1 MKRMLK
7 QLTGMIA
14 AVLLAVSS
22 FPIEAMAAGGFAR
35 EYERLMDMADLL
47 TEEEEEELIATLDE
61 ISERQN
67 LEIVVVTA
75 ENLEGYS
82 DGQEYTDDL
91 YEYCD
96 FGYGDGRDG
105 IMLLLDMDGRDWY
118 ISTQGYGITAFPD
131 AAITYL
137 GNEMKEDLSAGN
149 YAAAF
154 RIYAADCDQM
164 ITRARDGNPFSKKD
178 LPHEPLS
185 PLVLPICLGIGLVA
199 GFITVNSMKAKLKT
213 VHSQKAAADYVKKGS
228 MQLTAQQDLF
238 LYNKIDRVKKEEKSS
253 SGDST
258 THKSSSGTTHGGG
271 RGKF

>member
-105 IMLLLDMDGRDWY
+105 IMLLLDMDGNWY
-118 ISTQGYGITAFPD
+118 ISTQGYGITAFTD

-199 GFITVNSMKAKLKT
+199 AFLTVNSMKAKLKT

-271 RGKF
+271 QGKF

>member
-149 YAAAF
+149 YATAF

-164 ITRARDGNPFSKKD
+164 ITRARDVNPFSKKD

-199 GFITVNSMKAKLKT
+199 AFLTVNSMKAKLKT

>member
-118 ISTQGYGITAFPD
+118 ISTQGYGITAFTD

-164 ITRARDGNPFSKKD
+164 ITRARAGNPFSKKD

-185 PLVLPICLGIGLVA
+185 PLVLLICLVIGLVA

>member
-7 QLTGMIA
+7 QLTGMMA
-14 AVLLAVSS
+14 AVLLAVSY
-22 FPIEAMAAGGFAR
+22 FPMEAMAAGGFSR

-185 PLVLPICLGIGLVA
+185 PLVLPICLVIGLVA

-228 MQLTAQQDLF
+228 MQLASQQDLF

>member
-75 ENLEGYS
+75 EDLEGYS

-118 ISTQGYGITAFPD
+118 ISTQGYGITAFTD

-137 GNEMKEDLSAGN
+137 ENEMKEDLSAGN

-199 GFITVNSMKAKLKT
+199 AFLTVNSMKAKLKT

>member
-7 QLTGMIA
+7 QLTGMMA
-14 AVLLAVSS
+14 AVLLAVSY
-22 FPIEAMAAGGFAR
+22 FPMEAMAAGGFAR

-137 GNEMKEDLSAGN
+137 GKEMKEDLSAGN

>member
-7 QLTGMIA
+7 QLTGMMA
-14 AVLLAVSS
+14 AVLLAVSY
-22 FPIEAMAAGGFAR
+22 FPMEAMAAGGFSR

-118 ISTQGYGITAFPD
+118 ISTQGYGITAFTD

-137 GNEMKEDLSAGN
+137 GNEMKEDLS
-149 YAAAF
+149 
-154 RIYAADCDQM
+154 
-164 ITRARDGNPFSKKD
+164 K
-178 LPHEPLS
+178 
-185 PLVLPICLGIGLVA
+185 
-199 GFITVNSMKAKLKT
+199 
-213 VHSQKAAADYVKKGS
+213 
-228 MQLTAQQDLF
+228 
-238 LYNKIDRVKKEEKSS
+238 
-253 SGDST
+253 
-258 THKSSSGTTHGGG
+258 
-271 RGKF
+271 

>member
-7 QLTGMIA
+7 ELTGMMA

-199 GFITVNSMKAKLKT
+199 AFLTVNSMKAKLKT

>member
-7 QLTGMIA
+7 QLTGMMA
-14 AVLLAVSS
+14 AVLLAVSY
-22 FPIEAMAAGGFAR
+22 FPMEAMAAGGFAR

-96 FGYGDGRDG
+96 FGYGDERDG

-164 ITRARDGNPFSKKD
+164 ITQARDGNPFSKKD
-178 LPHEPLS
+178 LPHKPLS
-185 PLVLPICLGIGLVA
+185 PLVLPICLVIGLVA

-213 VHSQKAAADYVKKGS
+213 VHSQTAAADYVKKGS
-228 MQLTAQQDLF
+228 MQLAAQQDLF

>member
-149 YAAAF
+149 YATAF

-199 GFITVNSMKAKLKT
+199 AFLTVNSMKAKLKT

>member
-7 QLTGMIA
+7 QLTGMMA
-14 AVLLAVSS
+14 AVLLAVSY
-22 FPIEAMAAGGFAR
+22 FPMEAMAAGGFSR

-47 TEEEEEELIATLDE
+47 TEEEEAELIATLDE

-96 FGYGDGRDG
+96 FGYGDARDG
-105 IMLLLDMDGRDWY
+105 IMLLLDMDGGDWY
-118 ISTQGYGITAFPD
+118 ISTQGYGITAFTD

-149 YAAAF
+149 YVAAF

-164 ITRARDGNPFSKKD
+164 ITQARDGNPFSKKD
-178 LPHEPLS
+178 LPHKPLS
-185 PLVLPICLGIGLVA
+185 PLELPICLVIGLVA
-199 GFITVNSMKAKLKT
+199 AFITGNSM
-213 VHSQKAAADYVKKGS
+213 
-228 MQLTAQQDLF
+228 
-238 LYNKIDRVKKEEKSS
+238 
-253 SGDST
+253 
-258 THKSSSGTTHGGG
+258 
-271 RGKF
+271 

>member
-118 ISTQGYGITAFPD
+118 ISTQGYGITAFTD

-213 VHSQKAAADYVKKGS
+213 VHSQKTAADYVKKGS

>member
-178 LPHEPLS
+178 LPHKPLS
-185 PLVLPICLGIGLVA
+185 PLALPICLVIGLVA
-199 GFITVNSMKAKLKT
+199 AFITVNSMKAKLKT

>member
-118 ISTQGYGITAFPD
+118 ISTQGYGITAFTD

-137 GNEMKEDLSAGN
+137 ENEMKEDLSAGN

-199 GFITVNSMKAKLKT
+199 AFLTVNSMKAKLKT

-228 MQLTAQQDLF
+228 MQLASQQDLF

>member
-22 FPIEAMAAGGFAR
+22 FPIEAMAAGGSAR

-185 PLVLPICLGIGLVA
+185 PLVLPICLVIGLVA

>member
-91 YEYCD
+91 YEHCD

-118 ISTQGYGITAFPD
+118 ISTQGYGITAFTD

-199 GFITVNSMKAKLKT
+199 AFLTVNSMKAKLKT
-213 VHSQKAAADYVKKGS
+213 VHSQKTAADYVKKGS

>member
-118 ISTQGYGITAFPD
+118 ISTQGYGITAFTD

>member
-7 QLTGMIA
+7 QLTGMMA
-14 AVLLAVSS
+14 AVLLAVSY
-22 FPIEAMAAGGFAR
+22 FPMEAMAAGGFSR

-47 TEEEEEELIATLDE
+47 TEEEEAELIATLDE

-96 FGYGDGRDG
+96 FGYRDARDG

-118 ISTQGYGITAFPD
+118 ISTQGYGITAFTD

-164 ITRARDGNPFSKKD
+164 ITQARDGNPFSKKD
-178 LPHEPLS
+178 LPHKTLS
-185 PLVLPICLGIGLVA
+185 PLVLPICLVIGLVA
-199 GFITVNSMKAKLKT
+199 AFITVNSMKAKLKT

-228 MQLTAQQDLF
+228 MQLASQQDLF